1 MAGCVYITT
10 SQVTNDYTTYVH
22 GEAYQGPSKTGHPYK
37 QQYEKWLASK
47 AAYYRSKGIYTE
59 LGTVD
64 GGNYSIGI
72 RGVTEERID
81 RLLNSG
87 GNIDSQIVLSEES
100 ARRLIED
107 AKQNTS
113 LSSWDTW
120 FKENEETLKFVNA
133 KEWGEI
139 QSIFEEKKSGMTEE
153 LLKETLEKEGAD
165 GRLQDND
172 LYKAVRNGTYL
183 PNRIAGNIMDE
194 FQTPMYYLRFFMIK
208 REKVIE
214 MHKSIDE
221 NVVEKNAFK
230 FLRPDPDDI
239 VVIAETGATD
249 LIIDDLEIL
258 HFDKSGPS
266 QFADTSFSWTI
277 TEPGSISLLDRLSA
291 AKVFCDYVQGSGAS
305 LSTGA
310 GDVPYYMEVSLR
322 GYKDDSGDID
332 AGEGTVTDIIGPFIF
347 ELGYLKFDMSIGPEG
362 AVYNFSSHSM
372 DSVAEFSQFARIPR
386 DIDISGQSLPQL
398 LRDFEIKLNSAVK
411 EQHEGHEVDE
421 NKLNTYIINYDGVF
435 KDPGQTNEPSILSG
449 DTNEDYEGRVNSTA
463 SRAVSEI
470 DPDSDGL
477 YGDQTLFGP
486 DQQSSQ
492 AGVEINPKGIDA
504 YIYADPSRIIDQTLK
519 FDLNA
524 NQVAGPIG
532 SSDAPV
538 DEFSGNFNE
547 GSGDKITVSLYGPG
561 RAPDVTPAGRLFNNE
576 EQAYNLEGEDLATA
590 KAVLTAPELV
600 TMNIKAD
607 TPIPEAISSI
617 MGLSYDLIKK
627 GTRLKDPED
636 PEGDVNKDQTYLTWF
651 KVGGTVN
658 YDYDQFSEASH
669 SYKATIEYRIR
680 LIEEARTDI
689 GLSSTELATILD
701 EETTANR
708 IQEMGIAK
716 EYLYYF
722 TGLNDQIINFDLSFD
737 EAYVITVPIFGKRD
751 HKAQLAYASSSSMNL
766 DEKNN
771 VSIDYAPNEKV
782 LDSAEKKGLLNFFD
796 EVSNLVGEG
805 GSLLG
810 TSSESELRAS
820 IGEIASGL
828 GYDQTDSQIIAENI
842 QDKNNA
848 RVKHF
853 QEMLASTDIA
863 QDLVNSVIVK
873 GKISEQANT
882 TTSSD
887 NQEVTNGDEVTNNV
901 PLFASEIVPGLE
913 GDVADPRVSEGY
925 LEVMEKDYQR
935 KLQILKRDSGK
946 NKTGPDVPAERGSIR
961 QTSFAHL
968 MNAHQSGAISSIQI
982 DMEVRGDPWYMG
994 KGNFYDG
1001 NNDEGPTTDSPT
1013 VDSTDLA
1020 GISYNGGSNQ
1030 FLLAIESPRKLDF
1043 DTSDEDKNTGL
1054 YNYQHLNYTMS
1065 GIYII
1070 TSATSKFSGGMY
1082 TTDITAFQNQAYNMA
1097 RVVAVKKV
1105 VDQRVTEYI
1114 STIGDQTIGSG
1125 GQGDIEDKTFSLE
1138 EPEGEDFDTEEAPDG
1153 GQ

>member
-1 MAGCVYITT
+1 MAGCVYITSNT
-10 SQVTNDYTTYVH
+10 VTNDYTTYVH
-22 GEAYQGPSKTGHPYK
+22 GEAYQGPSKTTHPYK
-37 QQYEKWLASK
+37 QQYEKWLAGK
-47 AAYYRSKGIYTE
+47 ASYYRSQGIYTE
-59 LGTVD
+59 LGTV
-64 GGNYSIGI
+64 GGYSVGV

-81 RLLNSG
+81 KLLNTG

-100 ARRLIED
+100 ALRLIED

-139 QSIFEEKKSGMTEE
+139 QSIFEKKKSGMTEE
-153 LLKETLEKEGAD
+153 LLKETLEKEKD
-165 GRLQDND
+165 PRLQDND
-172 LYKAVRNGTYL
+172 LTKAVRNGTYL

-194 FQTPMYYLRFFMIK
+194 FQTPMYYIRFFMIK

-221 NVVEKNAFK
+221 NVVEKTAFK

-258 HFDKSGPS
+258 HFDKSGPAT
-266 QFADTSFSWTI
+266 FADTTFSWTI

-322 GYKDDSGDID
+322 GYKDDTEDID
-332 AGEGTVTDIIGPFIF
+332 AGEGTVTDITGPFIF

-398 LRDFEIKLNSAVK
+398 LRDFEVKLNSAVR
-411 EQHEGHEVDE
+411 EQHEGHEVDQT
-421 NKLNTYIINYDGVF
+421 KLNTYVINYDGVF
-435 KDPGQTNEPSILSG
+435 KDPGQTNEPYFLPG
-449 DTNEDYEGRVNSTA
+449 GTNEDYEGRVNKTT
-463 SRAVSEI
+463 SRVVSEI
-470 DPDSDGL
+470 DPDGDGL
-477 YGDQTLFGP
+477 YGDQTLGP
-486 DQQSSQ
+486 EQTTQG
-492 AGVEINPKGIDA
+492 GVEINPNGIDA

-519 FDLNA
+519 IDPDANPQLTTMESVEDL
-524 NQVAGPIG
+524 PT
-532 SSDAPV
+532 

-547 GSGDKITVSLYGPG
+547 GAGDRITVSLSGPG
-561 RAPDVTPAGRLFNNE
+561 RASNGLFDRLNNDKIIIDL
-576 EQAYNLEGEDLATA
+576 QGEDLATA

-607 TPIPEAISSI
+607 TPIPDAISSI

-651 KVGGTVN
+651 KIGGTVN

-669 SYKATIEYRIR
+669 SYKATIEYRVR

-689 GLSSTELATILD
+689 GLSSTELAKILD

-708 IQEMGIAK
+708 IQELGIAK

-751 HKAQLAYASSSSMNL
+751 HKAQLAYASSSSMNI

-771 VSIDYAPNEKV
+771 VAIDYAPNDKV
-782 LDSAEKKGLLNFFD
+782 LDSAKKKGLLNFFD
-796 EVSNLVGEG
+796 EVSDLVGKG

-810 TSSESELRAS
+810 TTSESELRAS

-828 GYDQTDSQIIAENI
+828 GYNQTDAQLIAENI

-848 RVKHF
+848 RVKQF
-853 QEMLASTDIA
+853 QEMLASEEIA

-887 NQEVTNGDEVTNNV
+887 NQEGANGDEITNNV

-982 DMEVRGDPWYMG
+982 DMELRGDPWYMG

-1043 DTSDEDKNTGL
+1043 DTSDEDNNTGL

-1105 VDQRVTEYI
+1105 VDQRVSEYMA
-1114 STIGDQTIGSG
+1114 TIGDATIGSG
-1125 GQGDIEDKTFSLE
+1125 AQENIEDKTFSLDE
-1138 EPEGEDFDTEEAPDG
+1138 SGDDESGDG
-1153 GQ
+1153 GGSR